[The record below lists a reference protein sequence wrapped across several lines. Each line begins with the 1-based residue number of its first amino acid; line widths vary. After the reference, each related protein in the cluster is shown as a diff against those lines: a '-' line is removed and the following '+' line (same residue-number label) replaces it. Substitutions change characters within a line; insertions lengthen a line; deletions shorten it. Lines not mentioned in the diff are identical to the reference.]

1 VHIPPGLAIRSIFA
15 SFAAIILISA
25 LAAWPINAM
34 AGTDGDGIPDNEDN
48 CPLDANANQADSD
61 GDGVGDQCD
70 NCSDMANPDQGDND
84 TDLIGDVCDPDDDND
99 GILDIADNCPLVGNT
114 DQGDYD
120 FDGLGNACD
129 PLFNENPELV
139 EMVEDVTGAVEA
151 IVSANPPGGNG
162 LIAKLTSND
171 GILRRVF
178 NAVSAYDADLINLDT
193 YLDELERALEKLEAF
208 DNQLSAKISN
218 GQTGEFE
225 AKDLEDASDGIRD
238 SIESLI
244 MDPGM

>member
-1 VHIPPGLAIRSIFA
+1 
-15 SFAAIILISA
+15 
-25 LAAWPINAM
+25 M
-34 AGTDGDGIPDNEDN
+34 AGTDQDGIPDNE
-48 CPLDANANQADSD
+48 
-61 GDGVGDQCD
+61 
-70 NCSDMANPDQGDND
+70 
-84 TDLIGDVCDPDDDND
+84 
-99 GILDIADNCPLVGNT
+99 DNCPLVGNT